1 MKTKACNVITKIWNI
16 AQTKCNGTPI
26 AATKAL
32 AEYIT
37 AIRMKINSPAYILP
51 NKRKA
56 RETGFEIKVTDSNS
70 KFNGNKSPNVKKDV
84 TYIL

>member
-1 MKTKACNVITKIWNI
+1 MKTKACNVITTIWNI

-37 AIRMKINSPAYILP
+37 GIRMIINSRAYILP
-51 NKRKA
+51 NQRHPT
-56 RETGFEIKVTDSNS
+56 ETCFEIKVTDSNS
-70 KFNGNKSPNVKKDV
+70 KFTGIKAQ
-84 TYIL
+84 